1 MKTLSIL
8 MIIISMVC
16 MSFTNQDEKTKNHRN
31 VKKINQTVSLSQDEI
46 TNLNVL
52 FSECDENRKKLKEG
66 NSNDEER
73 KQLIKRQK
81 ELQIEIKTI
90 IDNAKK

>member
-1 MKTLSIL
+1 
-8 MIIISMVC
+8 

-31 VKKINQTVSLSQDEI
+31 VEKISQTVSLSQDEME
-46 TNLNVL
+46 NLNIL
-52 FSECDENRKKLKEG
+52 FFECDENRKKLKEG
-66 NSNDEER
+66 NCNDEER

-81 ELQIEIKTI
+81 ELQIEIKNI